1 MVYLR
6 LAILDTMSEGGV
18 WTLQILQALVVQ
30 QRAEYLNTMP
40 KKEKRNGKNL
50 KRDSNMQL

>member
-40 KKEKRNGKNL
+40 KKEKK
-50 KRDSNMQL
+50 KWQES